1 MPAFSIAPVGDI
13 RTGQVTGGAGAVV
26 QLSAASVRTRRVV
39 VQALSTNTQ
48 PLVVGKAGVT
58 AATGYKL
65 AAGKDV
71 EIWINDLSKLYV
83 IPAVADEGLSYLAE
97 VDA

>member
-1 MPAFSIAPVGDI
+1 MPEFSIAPVGDI
-13 RTGQVTGGAGAVV
+13 QTGQVIGAADAAV
-26 QLSAASVRTRRVV
+26 QLSAVSVRTRRVV

-58 AATGYKL
+58 AGTGHKL

-83 IPAVADEGLSYLAE
+83 VPAVLNEGVSFLAE